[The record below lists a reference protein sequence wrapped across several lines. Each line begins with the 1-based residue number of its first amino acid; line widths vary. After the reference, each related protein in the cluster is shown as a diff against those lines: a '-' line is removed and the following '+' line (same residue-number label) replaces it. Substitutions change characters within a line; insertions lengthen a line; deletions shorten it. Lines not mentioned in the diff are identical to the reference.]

1 MTLTGRSTA
10 RIGRTSADPP
20 DPPDPDVIDALCARV
35 ADVPGDV
42 REIVER
48 HVGAVAP
55 LVHGPARTRLV
66 AAAVARLAGLDA
78 LDLLLADPSVDEV
91 LVNRG
96 GEIWIE
102 RHGRLERAGTIPEAT
117 VPVVLERVLAPL
129 GRRLDRT
136 DPIVDA
142 RLPDGSRVCAVVAP
156 VAVDGTTV
164 SIRRMARTAR
174 PLDEFAEP
182 EVVALVHELVDR
194 RCNLVVSGAT
204 SSGKTSLLA
213 SLLGLVPPEERIVV
227 LEDTTE
233 LATPDGHVVRLEARA
248 ANADGVRA
256 VALHELVRTALR
268 LRPDRLVVG
277 EVRGDEVLAMVQAMN
292 TGHDG
297 SLSTCHANS
306 VIDTLGRL
314 ETLVLQAAPAW
325 PLDAVRR
332 QLRRSIDAVV
342 HVARGPGGVRRIV
355 AVGELCDDAP
365 DEMHG
370 RATGTGD
377 PDHRAIVEVRPLVAD
392 GRVVASPRRGRSG
405 PP

>member
-1 MTLTGRSTA
+1 MSHRGLG
-10 RIGRTSADPP
+10 DP
-20 DPPDPDVIDALCARV
+20 DPVVVEALCARV
-35 ADVPGDV
+35 ADVPGEV
-42 REIVER
+42 HEIVEQ

-55 LVHGPARTRLV
+55 LVHGIARDRLV

-96 GEIWIE
+96 GEVWTE
-102 RHGRLERAGTIPEAT
+102 RHGRLERSGTIPERT

-136 DPIVDA
+136 DPVVDA
-142 RLPDGSRVCAVVAP
+142 RLPDGSRVCAVVPP

-164 SIRRMARTAR
+164 SIRRLARTIR
-174 PLDEFAEP
+174 PLTDFAGP
-182 EVVALVHELVDR
+182 EVVSLLRDLVER
-194 RCNLVVSGAT
+194 RCNLIVSGPT

-213 SLLGLVPPEERIVV
+213 SILGLLSPAERILV

-248 ANADGVRA
+248 ATADGVRA
-256 VALHELVRTALR
+256 VPLHELVRTALR
-268 LRPDRLVVG
+268 LRPDRLVIG
-277 EVRGDEVLAMVQAMN
+277 EVRGDEVVAMVQAMN

-306 VIDTLGRL
+306 VVDALGRL
-314 ETLVLQAAPAW
+314 ETLVLQAAPTW

-332 QLRRSIDAVV
+332 QLRRSIDVVV
-342 HVARGPGGVRRIV
+342 HVARGPGGSRRIL
-355 AVGELCDDAP
+355 AIGEMDDSEEALGSTSTP
-365 DEMHG
+365 NI
-370 RATGTGD
+370 RSL
-377 PDHRAIVEVRPLVAD
+377 VEH
-392 GRVVASPRRGRSG
+392 GRVVAEPIRRRDAAG
-405 PP
+405 